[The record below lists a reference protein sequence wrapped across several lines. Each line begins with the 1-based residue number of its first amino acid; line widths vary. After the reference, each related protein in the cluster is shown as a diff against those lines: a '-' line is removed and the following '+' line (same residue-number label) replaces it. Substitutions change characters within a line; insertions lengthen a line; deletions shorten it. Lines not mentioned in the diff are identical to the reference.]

1 MDGDSVGL
9 RLAVSVV
16 TVSTDVMTAARRLA
30 VRMSDERGAA
40 ETSTIL
46 AWIVV
51 GVLVVFALRAGLTD
65 AGTSVIN
72 WIKQQLTTNT
82 VAK

>member
-1 MDGDSVGL
+1 MKETIVMRVGIWIVVL
-9 RLAVSVV
+9 GIGAV
-16 TVSTDVMTAARRLA
+16 TLIRRMA
-30 VRMSDERGAA
+30 KRMSDERGAA

-65 AGTSVIN
+65 AGESVID
-72 WIKQQLTTNT
+72 WAKKQITSKT
-82 VAK
+82 VD

>member
-1 MDGDSVGL
+1 MDGENVGQ

-16 TVSTDVMTAARRLA
+16 MVSADMMAAARRLA

-51 GVLVVFALRAGLTD
+51 GVLVVFALRTGLTD
-65 AGTSVIN
+65 MGKSVVT
-72 WIKQQLTTNT
+72 WVQTQLSQP
-82 VAK
+82 